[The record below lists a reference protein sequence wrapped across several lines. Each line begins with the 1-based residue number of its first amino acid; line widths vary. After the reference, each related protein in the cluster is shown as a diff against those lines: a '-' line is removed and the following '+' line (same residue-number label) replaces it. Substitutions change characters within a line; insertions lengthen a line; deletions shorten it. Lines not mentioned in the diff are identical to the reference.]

1 MNNKSPFALPHLE
14 EIFQLLCRGRHVC
27 AEDGNIYFA
36 LHDNAAA
43 FEELFTHLGFKMEV
57 HSRDFYYF
65 RGGKSLSTK
74 SERMAL
80 FIFILM
86 EHLDGQGEAVEE
98 GILTKTFSIADLPHL
113 CSERYR
119 SYMEE
124 IGIEDDDGL
133 SSIVAS
139 LEKIGFAQRKGDT
152 FRFRSPVYRF
162 FDICGAIV
170 QEANQSTTDEKEQV
184 L

>member
-1 MNNKSPFALPHLE
+1 
-14 EIFQLLCRGRHVC
+14 
-27 AEDGNIYFA
+27 
-36 LHDNAAA
+36 
-43 FEELFTHLGFKMEV
+43 
-57 HSRDFYYF
+57 
-65 RGGKSLSTK
+65 
-74 SERMAL
+74 MAL

-98 GILTKTFSIADLPHL
+98 GILTKTFSIVDLPHR
-113 CSERYR
+113 SSKRYR

-124 IGIEDDDGL
+124 IGIADDEGL
-133 SSIVAS
+133 LGIVAK
-139 LEKIGFAQRKGDT
+139 LEKFGFAQRKGDT

-170 QEANQSTTDEKEQV
+170 QKANQSTTDEKEQV